1 MGVSHCKNCSYRDLL
16 HFLHHRHTTIA
27 RLVEGF
33 SRRTANNRSPPTF
46 ESRESHFV
54 SRSIHAFHVL
64 GGQLVQPY
72 MLDIVLTYL
81 YHVQVS

>member
-1 MGVSHCKNCSYRDLL
+1 M
-16 HFLHHRHTTIA
+16 IA

-46 ESRESHFV
+46 ESRESHCV
-54 SRSIHAFHVL
+54 SRSIHVFHVL
-64 GGQLVQPY
+64 GGQLAQPY

>member
-1 MGVSHCKNCSYRDLL
+1 MGVSHCENCSYRDLL
-16 HFLHHRHTTIA
+16 RSLHHRHTTIA
-27 RLVEGF
+27 RFVEGF
-33 SRRTANNRSPPTF
+33 SRRTANNRSPLTF

-54 SRSIHAFHVL
+54 SRSTHVFHVL

>member
-1 MGVSHCKNCSYRDLL
+1 MGVSHYKNCSYRDLL

-33 SRRTANNRSPPTF
+33 SRQTANNRSPLTF

-64 GGQLVQPY
+64 GGRLVQPY

>member
-1 MGVSHCKNCSYRDLL
+1 MMRGGFPLQKLLISRFTTLSSPSSH
-16 HFLHHRHTTIA
+16 H
-27 RLVEGF
+27 EGF